1 MNELKMFAAQIVVVL
16 LLLLF
21 VRLGGQPSRVFAQ
34 TSRRAQPSSKRNTR

>member
-21 VRLGGQPSRVFAQ
+21 QRFGGQPSRVLADA
-34 TSRRAQPSSKRNTR
+34 SRRALPSSKRNAR